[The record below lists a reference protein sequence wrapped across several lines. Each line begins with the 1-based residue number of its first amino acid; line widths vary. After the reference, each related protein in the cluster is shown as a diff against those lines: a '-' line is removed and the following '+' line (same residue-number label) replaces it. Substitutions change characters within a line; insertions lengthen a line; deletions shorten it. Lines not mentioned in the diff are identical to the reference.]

1 MAKETMQTR
10 SDNYPGIYYLLRGVS
25 ATLLLGGL
33 LLLSACHG
41 RGGSARPAADDPV
54 RKYLGVAVELGE
66 RDPDSLDFYVGADPE
81 LEKLRANPEALDGI
95 HNSARALSIEVRDIP
110 ASAAFDAVRKSGL
123 LAQIDAI
130 ALRTEELRGNFRPFD
145 EESRILFGVVAPA
158 DDDAASRAKVR
169 AHVAHLLADE
179 KDPAAAYERLDAQF
193 VVRPDRVPAVMA
205 AALQQ
210 CRALTLQHMALPPGE
225 HVDVKYVYLKP
236 WSAFSHYMGNAH
248 SVIEVNMD
256 YPLTVD
262 RIMNLA
268 CHEGYPGHHV
278 FNTMRDFS
286 LVRGRRLDEFR
297 VQTTFSPQSYVSEA
311 AASYAPSLVLS
322 DAERLHI
329 ERDLLLPIAG
339 LKGLDCQRYL
349 EVERLIDSLH
359 TAEPSIARD
368 FLDGKLEFVRAADAL
383 ERETLMQHGETML
396 LYLNEYRSYMLSYTL
411 GVDTVKA
418 LIEAG
423 HPTDA
428 ERWQRYQNLM
438 TNPVVFLP
446 SPGK

>member
-1 MAKETMQTR
+1 MQIR
-10 SDNYPGIYYLLRGVS
+10 SGTDPGIYHLLRRVT
-25 ATLLLGGL
+25 AALVLGGL
-33 LLLSACHG
+33 LILSACRG
-41 RGGSARPAADDPV
+41 RGGGSARPAADDPV
-54 RKYLGVAVELGE
+54 RRYLSLALELGE
-66 RDPDSLDFYVGADPE
+66 RDPDSLDFYAGADPE
-81 LEKLRANPEALDGI
+81 LDKLRANPEALDGI
-95 HNSARALSIEVRDIP
+95 RNSARALSMQVRNLP
-110 ASAAFDAVRKSGL
+110 LSPSFDARRKASL
-123 LAQIDAI
+123 LAQIDAL
-130 ALRTEELRGNFRPFD
+130 ALRTEELRGDTRPFD
-145 EESRILFGVVAPA
+145 EESRILFGVVAPP
-158 DDDAASRAKVR
+158 DSNAASRAKVR
-169 AHVAHLLADE
+169 AQLAHLLANE
-179 KDPAAAYERLDAQF
+179 KDPAAAYARLDAQF
-193 VVRPDRVPAVMA
+193 VVRRDRVPAVMA

-210 CRALTLQHMALPPGE
+210 CRALTLQHMSLPPGE
-225 HVDVKYVYLKP
+225 HVDVKYVNLKP
-236 WSAFSHYMGNAH
+236 WSAFSHYMGDAH

-286 LVRGRRLDEFR
+286 LVRGKHLDEFR

-329 ERDLLLPIAG
+329 ERDLLLPVAG

-368 FLDGKLEFVRAADAL
+368 YLDGRLEFVRAADAL
-383 ERETLMQHGETML
+383 ERATLMQHGETTL
-396 LYLNEYRSYMLSYTL
+396 LYLNEYRTYMLSYTL

-418 LIEAG
+418 LVEAG
-423 HPTDA
+423 YPTDA

-438 TNPVVFLP
+438 TNPVVSLP
-446 SPGK
+446 SPGN

>member
-1 MAKETMQTR
+1 MQTR
-10 SDNYPGIYYLLRGVS
+10 SANDPGIFYLLRGFGS
-25 ATLLLGGL
+25 ALLLGGL
-33 LLLSACHG
+33 LMLSACHG
-41 RGGSARPAADDPV
+41 SGSGPARPAADDPV
-54 RKYLGVAVELGE
+54 RKYLGLALELGE

-81 LEKLRANPEALDGI
+81 LDKLRANPEALDGI
-95 HNSARALSIEVRDIP
+95 HSSARALSTQVRNLP
-110 ASAAFDAVRKSGL
+110 LGPSFDAQRKSTL

-130 ALRTEELRGNFRPFD
+130 ALRTEELRGDNRPFD
-145 EESRILFGVVAPA
+145 EESRILFGVVAPP
-158 DDDAASRAKVR
+158 DSDAPSRAKVR
-169 AHVAHLLADE
+169 AQLAHLLANE
-179 KDPAAAYERLDAQF
+179 KDPAAAYARFDAQF
-193 VVRPDRVPAVMA
+193 VVRPDRVPAVMTM
-205 AALQQ
+205 ALQQ
-210 CRALTLQHMALPPGE
+210 CRALTLQHMSLPPGE
-225 HVDVKYVYLKP
+225 HVDVKYVNLKP
-236 WSAFSHYMGNAH
+236 WSAFSHYLGDAH

-286 LVRGRRLDEFR
+286 LIRGKHLNEFR

-322 DAERLHI
+322 DAERLHT
-329 ERDLLLPIAG
+329 ERDLLFPIAG

-349 EVERLIDSLH
+349 EIQRLIDSLH

-368 FLDGKLEFVRAADAL
+368 YLDGKLEFVRAADAL
-383 ERETLMQHGETML
+383 ERETLMQHGETTL
-396 LYLNEYRSYMLSYTL
+396 LYLNEYRTYMLSYTL
-411 GVDTVKA
+411 GVDAVKA

-438 TNPVVFLP
+438 TNPVVSLP
-446 SPGK
+446 SGGN

>member
-1 MAKETMQTR
+1 MQIR
-10 SDNYPGIYYLLRGVS
+10 SGHDPGFYYSLRSVP
-25 ATLLLGGL
+25 AALLGCL
-33 LLLSACHG
+33 LCLSACHG
-41 RGGSARPAADDPV
+41 RADPARPVADDPV
-54 RKYLGVAVELGE
+54 RKYLGLALELGE

-95 HNSARALSIEVRDIP
+95 RNSARALSTQVRNLP
-110 ASAAFDAVRKSGL
+110 LSPSFDARRKATL

-130 ALRTEELRGNFRPFD
+130 ALRTEELRGDNRPFN
-145 EESRILFGVVAPA
+145 EESRILFGVVAPP
-158 DDDAASRAKVR
+158 DNDARSRARVR
-169 AHVAHLLADE
+169 AQLAHLLSNE
-179 KDPAAAYERLDAQF
+179 KDPAAAYARFDAEF

-205 AALQQ
+205 AALRQ
-210 CRALTLQHMALPPGE
+210 CRALTLQHMAMPPGE

-236 WSAFSHYMGNAH
+236 WSAFSHYMGDAH

-256 YPLTVD
+256 FPLTVD
-262 RIMNLA
+262 RIVNLA

-286 LVRGRRLDEFR
+286 LVRGEHLDEFR

-349 EVERLIDSLH
+349 EVQRLIDSLH

-368 FLDGKLEFVRAADAL
+368 YLDGRLEFVRAADAL
-383 ERETLMQHGETML
+383 ERETMMQHGETIL
-396 LYLNEYRSYMLSYTL
+396 LYLNEYRTYMLSYTL

-418 LIEAG
+418 LVEAG

-428 ERWQRYQNLM
+428 ERWQRYRNLM
-438 TNPVVFLP
+438 TNPVVSLP
-446 SPGK
+446 SPGN